1 MLSGN
6 SQTPTTS
13 THHAVCHDPDRSPLH
28 RPQVPLR
35 YPSTPP
41 TFFDGLRYPPTT
53 LRHCSTCRTMLGLR
67 SSPGTPR
74 IRGKRIPRC
83 NIIPVSFDFS
93 PLVVLPV
100 FPLVAAVPAAPLH
113 CLWQFSL

>member
-1 MLSGN
+1 PPLIVTLHNVPSP
-6 SQTPTTS
+6 SPTLF
-13 THHAVCHDPDRSPLH
+13 DPPDGPPH
-28 RPQVPLR
+28 
-35 YPSTPP
+35 PP
-41 TFFDGLRYPPTT
+41 TA

-74 IRGKRIPRC
+74 IRGKRIPRR
-83 NIIPVSFDFS
+83 NLIPVSFDFS

-113 CLWQFSL
+113 CRWQVSWDYKKIH